1 MKYFLILF
9 FVSASS
15 AALAQQS
22 GEVKITKFKPP
33 TVKTFLGSHKNGD
46 SVLPGEAAQLLTMP
60 LKIQDDKKTEYEID
74 SYQFLYRKRGVF
86 ENEDNGKKEISS
98 TISSA
103 RFFATPLTKIWIDNV
118 GNNLKKDEQLYYFDI
133 VVKDKQGRK
142 FNAPEIKIT
151 VL

>member
-1 MKYFLILF
+1 MKYLLLFIL
-9 FVSASS
+9 VSVSS
-15 AALAQQS
+15 AALAQQT
-22 GEVKITKFKPP
+22 GEVKVTKFKPP

-46 SVLPGEAAQLLTMP
+46 SVSPGEAAQLLAMP
-60 LKIQDDKKTEYEID
+60 LKIQDDKKAEYEID
-74 SYQFLYRKRGVF
+74 SYQFLYRKKGVI
-86 ENEDNGKKEISS
+86 ENEDNGKKETTL

-103 RFFATPLTKIWIDNV
+103 RFFTTPLTKIWIDNV

-133 VVKDKQGRK
+133 VVKDKQGRR

>member
-1 MKYFLILF
+1 MKYVLLFILI
-9 FVSASS
+9 SASS
-15 AALAQQS
+15 AALAQQNV
-22 GEVKITKFKPP
+22 EVKVTKFKPP

-46 SVLPGEAAQLLTMP
+46 SVLSGEAAQLLAMP
-60 LKIQDDKKTEYEID
+60 LKIQDDKKAEYEID
-74 SYQFLYRKRGVF
+74 SYQFLYRKKGVI
-86 ENEDNGKKEISS
+86 ENEDNGKKEPTS

-103 RFFATPLTKIWIDNV
+103 RFFTTPLTKIWIDNV
-118 GNNLKKDEQLYYFDI
+118 GNNLKKDEQIYYFDI